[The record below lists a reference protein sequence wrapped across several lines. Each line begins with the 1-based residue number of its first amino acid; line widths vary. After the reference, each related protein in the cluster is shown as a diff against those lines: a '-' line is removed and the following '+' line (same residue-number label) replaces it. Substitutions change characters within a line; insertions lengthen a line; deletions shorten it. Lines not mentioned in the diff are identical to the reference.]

1 MYSLHDSELRKVFTV
16 TYAEQLL
23 SGRRWRKPCPWHSHS
38 HRHRHSHSH
47 SIGIG
52 IGIGIA
58 IAIAIGDRLSRQFDL
73 LVLAGAVGVA
83 VGMKRLAFS
92 CLKFCS
98 YSSYFLTYC
107 LQLFI
112 QLVDYFTMNYK
123 SYFTFHMAIDVY

>member
-1 MYSLHDSELRKVFTV
+1 MQNNYCQ
-16 TYAEQLL
+16 AED
-23 SGRRWRKPCPWHSHS
+23 GGSHG
-38 HRHRHSHSH
+38 
-47 SIGIG
+47 IAIGIGIAIAIAIGIGIGIGTGIG

-58 IAIAIGDRLSRQFDL
+58 IGIGIGIAIGDRLSRQFDL
-73 LVLAGAVGVA
+73 PGAGGVA

>member
-1 MYSLHDSELRKVFTV
+1 MQNNYCQ
-16 TYAEQLL
+16 AED
-23 SGRRWRKPCPWHSHS
+23 GGSHGIAIGIAIGIIAID
-38 HRHRHSHSH
+38 
-47 SIGIG
+47 IGIG
-52 IGIGIA
+52 IGIC
-58 IAIAIGDRLSRQFDL
+58 IAIGDRLSRQFDL
-73 LVLAGAVGVA
+73 LVLAGAGGVA